1 MSCSAPQGG
10 RRKRTMRGGMMYGPV
25 APITAGALQWG
36 AVNTSAPVNPVTGA
50 AMPDPYGTNP
60 ETQAGGRRRKSKK
73 SKKTKKAKK
82 SKKTRKTRKNRM
94 RGGAGVYNAGSTG
107 TSFVGGIPNFAT
119 GSQTYGNYAGYNPQI
134 PGSNP
139 HPVGGDGVTRV

>member
-1 MSCSAPQGG
+1 
-10 RRKRTMRGGMMYGPV
+10 MRGGMMYGFGADPLTGTGG
-25 APITAGALQWG
+25 AGFTA
-36 AVNTSAPVNPVTGA
+36 VDTSAPYSSATGQI
-50 AMPDPYGTNP
+50 MNDQYGTIP

-73 SKKTKKAKK
+73 SKKTKKTKK

-107 TSFVGGIPNFAT
+107 TSFVGGIPSFPT

-134 PGSNP
+134 PASNP
-139 HPVGGDGVTRV
+139 HGVGADGVTRV